1 MYKHF
6 HVCVCVCVCGGGGG
20 GGGGGDK
27 HGLTLIPASINNYIR
42 YIHFKVWGGIIY
54 SYLTFNGATVE
65 G

>member
-6 HVCVCVCVCGGGGG
+6 HVCVCVY
-20 GGGGGDK
+20 K

-42 YIHFKVWGGIIY
+42 YIHYKVWGGITY